1 VFADLKTNTRRR
13 ARQKKYDVNGTGGG
27 SAKVKPL
34 TDIEERILNILSTVV
49 IDGAPNVP
57 EPGLNIS
64 GDRAN
69 LEGVIE
75 AERSNNEGI
84 QRYYNTKFYY

>member
-34 TDIEERILNILSTVV
+34 TDIEERILNILV
-49 IDGAPNVP
+49 IDGAPSVP

-64 GDRAN
+64 VDR
-69 LEGVIE
+69 I
-75 AERSNNEGI
+75 EGI
-84 QRYYNTKFYY
+84 QRYYNTKIYY